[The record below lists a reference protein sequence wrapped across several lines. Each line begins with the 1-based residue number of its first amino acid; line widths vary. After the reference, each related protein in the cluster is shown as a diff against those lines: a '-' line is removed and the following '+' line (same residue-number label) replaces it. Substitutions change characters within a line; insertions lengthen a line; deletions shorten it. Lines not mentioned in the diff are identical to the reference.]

1 MKRSESLTKN
11 VQVEQLPESATI
23 QHSIEAACTLCF
35 LAIRDPGRTGLLAF
49 RRRPRPPCE
58 LSPTLTQQADSHPVT
73 SLSLHAPAFKTLP
86 QRADSDPIESPR
98 ASCATSQRSRTTSRL
113 VSYCK
118 PLASRASSQ
127 DSHAASRLASVPVRP
142 NAQEARCVHPVRR
155 APPGRLPGA
164 WKDGAP
170 DFSERRASSNS
181 LRASRSFLARPA
193 SAPTNIRTKGRE
205 KSFALPRNDLKSPT
219 NIRAKAR
226 EKDRTQATLTARLVR
241 TCRNYGTALDASA
254 DAARIARVRRYRN
267 YGTASDDEPGWRTR
281 ARALET

>member
-1 MKRSESLTKN
+1 LKHSESLTKN

-35 LAIRDPGRTGLLAF
+35 LAIKNLDRTGRLPF
-49 RRRPRPPCE
+49 QRRLHFPCD

-73 SLSLHAPAFKTLP
+73 SLSLHPPAFKTLP
-86 QRADSDPIESPR
+86 QRADSHPIESPR
-98 ASCATSQRSRTTSRL
+98 ASCATSQRSRTTNRL
-113 VSYCK
+113 ISDCK

-127 DSHAASRLASVPVRP
+127 DSRAVSRLASIPVRP
-142 NAQEARCVHPVRR
+142 DAQEARCVHPVRR

-226 EKDRTQATLTARLVR
+226 EKDRTQATLTSRHVR
-241 TCRNYGTALDASA
+241 N
-254 DAARIARVRRYRN
+254 YRN
-267 YGTASDDEPGWRTR
+267 YGTAPDAEPGWRTR